1 MHTVLQTFLYDAIT
15 GTIPFPKLVTYLYVE
30 VDSKKYFKLKALNRW
45 LIVLISGY
53 ATKRYVHKRPFHLS
67 VRLKKI
73 YKNVI
78 TLDI

>member
-53 ATKRYVHKRPFHLS
+53 ATKRYAHKRPFHLS